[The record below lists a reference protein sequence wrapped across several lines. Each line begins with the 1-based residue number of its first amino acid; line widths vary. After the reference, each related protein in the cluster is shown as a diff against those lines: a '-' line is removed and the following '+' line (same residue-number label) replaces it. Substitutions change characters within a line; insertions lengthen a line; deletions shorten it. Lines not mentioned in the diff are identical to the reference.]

1 MKTLGRWLKRAL
13 LLVLGLFLLWQL
25 WLLGWVLFWGW
36 VNPGTTRFMEIR
48 LTELRQKVP
57 NAQLQQQWVPYERIS
72 PHLKRAI
79 IAAEDA
85 KFVDHEGFDWEGI
98 QKAIEKNQKKGRFVA
113 GGSTISQQLAK
124 NLFLTPNKSY
134 FRKGEEAI
142 ITLMLETLWS
152 KRRIFEVYLNV
163 IEWGNGIFGAEA
175 AARHYYGISAAQLGP
190 EQAARLAGMVPNPRY
205 YDRNRGAPGLGKKT
219 AIILGRMPAAEL
231 P

>member
-1 MKTLGRWLKRAL
+1 MKLVGRWLKRGLLALVAL
-13 LLVLGLFLLWQL
+13 LLLWQL
-25 WLLGWVLFWGW
+25 WLLGWVVFWGW

-48 LTELRQKVP
+48 LAELREKQP
-57 NAQLQQQWVPYERIS
+57 DAQLRQTWIAYERIS
-72 PHLKRAI
+72 PNLKRAI

-85 KFVDHEGFDWEGI
+85 KFVDHEGFDWDGI
-98 QKAIEKNQKKGRFVA
+98 QRAMEKNQKKGRFVA

-134 FRKGEEAI
+134 LRKAEEAI

-152 KRRIFEVYLNV
+152 KQRIFEVYLNV

-205 YDRNRGAPGLGKKT
+205 YDRNRNAPGLGRKT
-219 AIILGRMPAAEL
+219 GIILGRMPSAEI